1 MPDTVGDRMIED
13 IPTRTTDKDGTYRVC
28 PNCQG
33 DGHFVYFDDKC
44 VSAWAHDLLNGRKSL
59 YPRTAMHDILL
70 RDPVIYNGFNSVLM
84 HMRGDQFIFEQG
96 RDVLFNLLVEVYK
109 IA

>member
-13 IPTRTTDKDGTYRVC
+13 IPTISTKDGTC

-33 DGHFVYFDDKC
+33 DGHFVHFYDKC
-44 VSAWAHDLLNGRKSL
+44 VSAWAHDLLNGRKL
-59 YPRTAMHDILL
+59 QPRKAMHDILL
-70 RDPVIYNGFNSVLM
+70 RDPIIYNGFNSVLM
-84 HMRGDQFIFEQG
+84 YMRGDQFIFEQG